1 MNQYSQ
7 EAGTIMAR
15 VTQAHLDA
23 RREDILE
30 AARMLFLN
38 RGFAGVTMQEIASEA
53 GISTG
58 AIYRYY
64 SSKDEL
70 AHAFFEQCA
79 GGGPASMIRQ
89 VAPEAAPVER
99 LHKILAAVQHMWNE
113 SHGEHIIGEIQTSLA
128 AIRQPE
134 DVGSFVR
141 NAREQLYEAL
151 IEIIE
156 EGQQIGE
163 IDSAFDPR
171 ALAMTLNAFV
181 VGIGVI
187 AMEAGEEQFE
197 EQADLMVGILNEVTN
212 RLGRA
217 SAGAD

>member
-1 MNQYSQ
+1 
-7 EAGTIMAR
+7 MAR

-70 AHAFFEQCA
+70 AQAFFEQCA
-79 GGGPASMIRQ
+79 GDGPASMIRQ
-89 VAPEAAPVER
+89 VAPEAPPVER
-99 LHKILAAVQHMWNE
+99 LHKILAAVQHMWSENQ
-113 SHGEHIIGEIQTSLA
+113 GEHIIGEIQTSLA

-134 DVGSFVR
+134 DVGSFVH

-156 EGQQIGE
+156 EGQQVGE

-197 EQADLMVGILNEVTN
+197 EQADLMVGILNEITD

>member
-1 MNQYSQ
+1 
-7 EAGTIMAR
+7 MAR

-38 RGFAGVTMQEIASEA
+38 HGFAGVTMQEIASEA

-70 AHAFFEQCA
+70 ARAFFEQCA

-89 VAPEAAPVER
+89 VAPEAPPVER
-99 LHKILAAVQHMWNE
+99 LQKILAAVQQMWNE
-113 SHGEHIIGEIQTSLA
+113 SHGEHIVGEIQTSLA

-134 DVGSFVR
+134 DVGPLVH

-156 EGQQIGE
+156 EGQRTCE
-163 IDSAFDPR
+163 IDPAFDPR
-171 ALAMTLNAFV
+171 TLAMALNAFV
-181 VGIGVI
+181 LGIGVI

-197 EQADLMVGILNEVTN
+197 ERADAMVGILNEVIK
-212 RLGRA
+212 RLSHA